1 MNEYRHLK
9 KVVRLKTKH
18 LNQVSKLRW
27 RLSGI
32 AITKAEE
39 TITERMEA
47 SNNKFALLKEQTATF
62 PTRVELNT
70 SIEALN
76 RRMETQDKAI
86 ANLSRIV
93 YIGLGVVLV
102 LQFLIPYLLK

>member
-1 MNEYRHLK
+1 MEDYKHLNK
-9 KVVRLKTKH
+9 ILKLKTKH

-27 RLSGI
+27 RLSEI
-32 AITKAEE
+32 AITKAED
-39 TITERMEA
+39 TIIERMEA
-47 SNNKFALLKEQTATF
+47 SNNKFALLKEQSTTF
-62 PTRVELNT
+62 PTRLELN
-70 SIEALN
+70 SFIDALN

>member
-1 MNEYRHLK
+1 MKDYKHLN
-9 KVVRLKTKH
+9 KVLKLKTKH
-18 LNQVSKLRW
+18 LKEVARLRW
-27 RLSGI
+27 KLSAI
-32 AITKAEE
+32 AITKAED
-39 TITERMEA
+39 TIIERMEA
-47 SNNKFALLKEQTATF
+47 SNNKFALLKDQAASF
-62 PTRVELNT
+62 PTRLELT
-70 SIEALN
+70 AFIDALN